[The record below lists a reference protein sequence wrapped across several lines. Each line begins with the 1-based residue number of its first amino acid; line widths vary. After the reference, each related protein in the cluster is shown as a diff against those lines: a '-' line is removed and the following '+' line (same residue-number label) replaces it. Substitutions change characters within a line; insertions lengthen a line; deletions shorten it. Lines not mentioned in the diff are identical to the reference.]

1 MDFQV
6 SKLVAIFLKLLY
18 GPLAWAYDFIAYIVS
33 FGEWHNWTK
42 QIEIFLSKNEKILEV
57 GIGTSALQKELLQKG
72 FQIYGC
78 DLSKKMLRISSG
90 RLNSLSPRIIQAD
103 NKELPLKD
111 NYFFKVISTFPSDY
125 VLSED
130 FICECKR
137 VLRENGEI
145 IILLSVIFPKN
156 DLISVFYRNLY
167 NITGQ
172 SNSKIVSEN
181 IINTQFTL
189 NNNVSIHWIPYR
201 NVELCFLI
209 LKNR

>member
-1 MDFQV
+1 
-6 SKLVAIFLKLLY
+6 
-18 GPLAWAYDFIAYIVS
+18 
-33 FGEWHNWTK
+33 
-42 QIEIFLSKNEKILEV
+42 
-57 GIGTSALQKELLQKG
+57 
-72 FQIYGC
+72 
-78 DLSKKMLRISSG
+78 
-90 RLNSLSPRIIQAD
+90 
-103 NKELPLKD
+103 
-111 NYFFKVISTFPSDY
+111 
-125 VLSED
+125 
-130 FICECKR
+130 
-137 VLRENGEI
+137 
-145 IILLSVIFPKN
+145 VIFPKN